1 MVTREIE
8 MKIHEE
14 SDLYSSLDPKQ
25 ELLSED
31 VTQYI
36 ARNYLDKN
44 RSLKENYI
52 IHIISDTP
60 VNEEKVKKSIVEHYT
75 TEQDNIRYEL
85 KKLTVKE
92 ICLGVFGAI
101 ILSIWLYLSARSS
114 SVRIEIL
121 SIVGWVAIWEATSIV
136 IMARPELHQVYKA
149 LEKAVNA
156 EIIIDVAGTA
166 ADHQDNG

>member
-36 ARNYLDKN
+36 ARNYLDKH

-92 ICLGVFGAI
+92 ICLGVFGSI

>member
-36 ARNYLDKN
+36 ARNYLDKH

-60 VNEEKVKKSIVEHYT
+60 VNEEKVKKSIGEHYT

-121 SIVGWVAIWEATSIV
+121 SIVGWVAIWEAASIF
-136 IMARPELHQVYKA
+136 IMQRHELVFTKKA
-149 LEKAVNA
+149 YERLVNGQ
-156 EIIIDVAGTA
+156 IIIDVDAG
-166 ADHQDNG
+166 